1 VLATPEAHASAS
13 AGTSAGAKVLATL
26 SLLCWIG
33 AIVSGRLLAYFTF
46 GDVGIDE

>member
-1 VLATPEAHASAS
+1 MAS
-13 AGTSAGAKVLATL
+13 L

-46 GDVGIDE
+46 GDVEQ